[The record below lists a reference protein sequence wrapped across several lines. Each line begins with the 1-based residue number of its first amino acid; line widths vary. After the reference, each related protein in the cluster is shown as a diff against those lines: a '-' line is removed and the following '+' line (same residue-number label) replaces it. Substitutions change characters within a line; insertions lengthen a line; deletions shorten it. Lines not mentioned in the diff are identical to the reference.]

1 MACVAS
7 VKLTDVAKE
16 ASASVVKIRRIGIV
30 TSCSC
35 DRVSGMGALLLSP
48 RVEILLQ
55 GTNAPAS

>member
-35 DRVSGMGALLLSP
+35 DRASGMGALLLSP
-48 RVEILLQ
+48 RVEILL
-55 GTNAPAS
+55 